1 MRQEG
6 VTLVAK
12 FPAGSKATKMKTV
25 KGMNVKEFYSDKK
38 IQSALGKYLNAADV
52 DERFAKS
59 VADLS
64 SEECLIPVLGTQGAG
79 KSSFLNAVLFG
90 DILLPVDA
98 DETTCIPTAVRYGG
112 NEDAEAFV
120 VLSTGERRKVE
131 CSEKGLADYVHQE
144 KNPGNEKGVS
154 HIEII
159 VKNPLLKDGIVFVDL
174 PGVGSITAANQK
186 TTVEYLRKC
195 AAAIFMLRTV
205 PPITQSESVFIQG
218 ALPLMGR
225 VFWVQ
230 NQWTDES
237 NDEVC
242 EGRAHNYNVL
252 KKIAESLKMPD
263 STIVQPDVVCV
274 KKALDGRIRDDAK
287 MVADSGVDEFRK
299 RVVQFATDWR
309 KDVFAGKKAQALALL
324 SAGVGAGKEKVSQL
338 EGEAA
343 EERKKAL
350 EAKKAAD
357 ATLANNIKLTR
368 QARDFLFERRRALTE
383 LIRSE
388 CQKFVENLRNGVRQS
403 IDAGLVG
410 GEQLNHAFN
419 DYVKRG
425 NEELFQSI
433 QPEFVETGAQLPQ
446 ILSGLEA
453 CGGLKTAC
461 QLGVRGQ
468 TFSEKTKAHE
478 TYGSIGSVAGGIGGF
493 CGGIWAGGEVGAM
506 VGSAICPAVGTVVGT
521 AVGLVV
527 GCAGSLLGAL
537 FGNTARDVQVES
549 QQETARGELFAA
561 AEKLQKKAQTK
572 YEAVVQGFV
581 SEAESSIHD
590 WLRSQKD
597 SVDKQF
603 RTLIG
608 DLEKPVAEKARL
620 VDEIKCDIQMFET
633 IAAEME

>member
-6 VTLVAK
+6 MTLAAK
-12 FPAGSKATKMKTV
+12 LPAGSKATKMKTV

-237 NDEVC
+237 ADEVC
-242 EGRAHNYNVL
+242 EGRTHNYNVL

-338 EGEAA
+338 EGDAA
-343 EERKKAL
+343 EERRKIL
-350 EAKKAAD
+350 EAKKTAE

-368 QARDFLFERRRALTE
+368 QARDFLFERRRVLTE

-419 DYVKRG
+419 DYVKQG

-433 QPEFVETGAQLPQ
+433 QPEFVETGTQLSQ

-453 CGGLKTAC
+453 CGGLKAAC

-478 TYGSIGSVAGGIGGF
+478 TYGSIGSVTGGIL
-493 CGGIWAGGEVGAM
+493 AGVATGTS
-506 VGSAICPAVGTVVGT
+506 VGSAIGGPAGTVVGA

-527 GCAGSLLGAL
+527 GCAGSLLGAF

-620 VDEIKCDIQMFET
+620 VDEIKCDIRMFET

>member
-12 FPAGSKATKMKTV
+12 LPAGSKATKMKTV

-52 DERFAKS
+52 NERFAKS

-186 TTVEYLRKC
+186 TTIEYLRKC

-338 EGEAA
+338 EGDAA
-343 EERKKAL
+343 EERRKIL
-350 EAKKAAD
+350 EAKKTAE

-368 QARDFLFERRRALTE
+368 QARDFLFERRRVLTE

-419 DYVKRG
+419 DYVKQG

-433 QPEFVETGAQLPQ
+433 QPEFVETGTQLSQ

-453 CGGLKTAC
+453 CGGLKAAC

-478 TYGSIGSVAGGIGGF
+478 TYGSIGSVTGGIL
-493 CGGIWAGGEVGAM
+493 AGVATGTS
-506 VGSAICPAVGTVVGT
+506 VGSAIGGPAGTVVGA

-527 GCAGSLLGAL
+527 GCAGSLLGAF

-608 DLEKPVAEKARL
+608 DLERPVAEKARL
-620 VDEIKCDIQMFET
+620 VDEIKCDIRMFET

>member
-1 MRQEG
+1 
-6 VTLVAK
+6 
-12 FPAGSKATKMKTV
+12 
-25 KGMNVKEFYSDKK
+25 MNVKEFYSDKK

-237 NDEVC
+237 TDEVS

-309 KDVFAGKKAQALALL
+309 KDIFAGKKAQALALL

-419 DYVKRG
+419 DYVKQG

-433 QPEFVETGAQLPQ
+433 QPEFVETGAQLSQ

-478 TYGSIGSVAGGIGGF
+478 TYVSIGSVAGGIGGVYY
-493 CGGIWAGGEVGAM
+493 G
-506 VGSAICPAVGTVVGT
+506 GSALGSALGTFLGPGVGT
-521 AVGLVV
+521 AVGYAVGALV
-527 GCAGSLLGAL
+527 GSLLGAF

-572 YEAVVQGFV
+572 YEAVVQEFV

-603 RTLIG
+603 WTLIG

>member
-12 FPAGSKATKMKTV
+12 LPAGSKATKMKTV
-25 KGMNVKEFYSDKK
+25 KDMNVKEFYSDKK

-433 QPEFVETGAQLPQ
+433 QPEFVETGAHLSQ

-461 QLGVRGQ
+461 QLGARGQ

>member
-12 FPAGSKATKMKTV
+12 LPAGSKATKMKTV

-237 NDEVC
+237 TDEVS

-309 KDVFAGKKAQALALL
+309 KDIFAGKKAQALALL

-419 DYVKRG
+419 DYVKQG

-433 QPEFVETGAQLPQ
+433 QPEFVETGAQLSQ

-478 TYGSIGSVAGGIGGF
+478 TYVSIGSVAGGIGGVYY
-493 CGGIWAGGEVGAM
+493 G
-506 VGSAICPAVGTVVGT
+506 GSALGSALGTFLGPGVGT
-521 AVGLVV
+521 AVGYAVGALV
-527 GCAGSLLGAL
+527 GSLLGAF

-572 YEAVVQGFV
+572 YEAVVQEFV

-603 RTLIG
+603 WTLIG